1 MSQEPGEATST
12 DKWLETERSVSPTPD
27 NVSVKSDWSKG
38 EPPSFSQG
46 QPGRLEPERSVS
58 PAPSNVSMKSDWSKG
73 EPPSFSK
80 GQPGRLE
87 HTRSVSPAP
96 DNVSVKSD
104 WSKGE
109 PPSFSKGEPG
119 WLETERSV
127 SPAPSNISVKSD
139 WSKGEPPSFRKGQ
152 PGRLETERSVSPAPD
167 NVSMKSDWSK
177 GEPPSFS
184 KGQPGRLEHTRPV
197 SPAPDNVSVKSDWSK
212 GEPPSFSQGE
222 PGWLETERSVS
233 PAPDNVSVKS
243 DWSKGEPPSFSKGE
257 PRWLE
262 TERSVSPAPDNVSV
276 KSDWSKGEPPSFR
289 KGQPGW
295 LETERSVSPAPDNVS
310 VKSDW
315 SKGEPPSFSKEQP
328 GRLEHTRSVS
338 PAPDNVSI
346 KSDWSKGEPPSFSK
360 GQPGRLETERPVSP
374 APDNVSVKS
383 DWSKGEPPSFSK
395 GQPGWLEQQRSVSPA
410 PSNVSVKSDWSKGEP
425 PSFSKG
431 EPGLLEP
438 ERPVPPAPGNVSV
451 KSDWS
456 KGEPPS
462 FSKGQP
468 VWPENTRPVSPA
480 ADNVSVKSD
489 RSKDKPHSFSK
500 EQPGPP
506 VSSAPSNIPQDDPLN
521 FLPET
526 SGMKTGLDGQKHS
539 KGKDVKHKLTEDLK
553 KRIRSQ
559 HEDKLKSH
567 ETDTEIYEIPYVP
580 SENAKPQTFDA
591 LFLNSKEK
599 KVRTVL
605 MKGVAGVGK
614 TFQKRLFM
622 VDWAKDKSNKKI
634 DLMVSFNFSELNSRR
649 DKVQSMKDLL
659 RHSLND
665 DKNSSYKYD
674 ECKVVFVLDGLEEC
688 KLPLDFAKN
697 KDLTD
702 MEEPASVDVLLTN
715 LIKGKL
721 LPSAS
726 LWIISRPSGV
736 DKIPPEYI
744 HKETECR
751 ETSKRWQKM
760 ASALRERF
768 LGEATQDED
777 KNHPNQKNTEHI
789 MREDR
794 SGEVNDEEKNG
805 HTAVKSLTRVTA
817 VSEIFKDTKGQ
828 KIRTVLTTGGAG
840 SGKSFH
846 VQQFIKEWAKKKSVL
861 TRFITGPK
869 AMFSGKADE
878 VIFPLNF
885 SDLNLIKEKVSLMGL
900 LNHFFKETE
909 TFVISNFEQFNVLFV
924 LDGLDAYQ
932 PPLDFD
938 NNDTLTDVS
947 VPASVDVLLT
957 SLIRGTLL
965 PSARLWITSRLKLPD
980 ARVDR
985 TTEIRYV
992 KHKLTADLK
1001 KRILSQHED
1010 KLKSHETDTE
1020 IYEIPSVPSENAK
1033 PQTFDALFPN
1043 SEEKKVR
1050 TVLMRGVAGVGKTFQ
1065 KSLFLEDWAKDKSN
1079 KKIDLIVSFNFHEL
1093 NSRDEVQSVNDLIHH
1108 SFNDDKDSSYKYD
1121 ECKVV
1126 FVLDGLEECELP
1138 LDFAKNEDLTD
1149 MEEPASM
1156 DVLLTNLIKGKLLP
1170 SASLWIIA
1178 RPSGVDKIPPEYIHK
1193 ETGCRETSKRW
1204 QKLASALRKRFLGE
1218 ATQDEDINH
1227 PNKENTEHIIREE
1240 GSGEVNDEKKNGH
1253 TAVKS
1258 LARVNAVSDIF
1269 KDTKGQKIRTV
1280 LTTGEAGIGKSFH
1293 VQQFIKEWA
1302 KNEKSLFTWFI
1313 DGAKAMIYGK
1323 ADEVIFHL
1331 NFSKLNLIKEK
1342 KVSLMGLLNH
1352 FLEETKPFVISN
1364 FEQFNVLFVLDGL
1377 DDQPPLDVD
1386 NNDTLTDVREPAS
1399 VDVLL
1404 TSLIRGTLLP
1414 SARLWITSRKLSDA
1428 RVDRTTEIRCK
1439 PDIASHQTLKSQL
1452 KEQFTHVHEG
1462 IDMQKASALLNEIYT
1477 DLYIIEGER
1486 GEVND
1491 RHEIR
1496 QVQDAK
1502 FKPMGQET
1510 SIKYCDIF
1518 KPASENIPIRT
1529 VLTIG
1534 MAGIGKTFATKK
1546 YMLDWAEGSDNR
1558 DIYYMFPLS
1567 FRELNLRKEKEHSLE
1582 DLIHQF
1588 CPGMKTSEITDYDKY
1603 RILIVLDGLDEC
1615 RLDLDFNESD
1625 KWTEV
1630 RERTSVNVLLRNLIQ
1645 GNLLSK
1651 AQIWITSRP
1660 AASNHIPADKVD
1672 RVTEVRG
1679 FNDEQKEE
1687 YFRKRF
1693 GDTDLAEKI
1702 LSHVKKSISLYI
1714 MCHIP
1719 VFCWIT
1725 AKVLE
1730 NFVNR
1735 KEKGRMPET
1744 LTDMYI
1750 HFLVLQCRQANVKYG
1765 ADETGENSETDSCW
1779 NTRNKETVMSLGK
1792 LAFEGLVEGNLL
1804 FTEETLTECGVDI
1817 TKTAVFSGLFTQ
1829 IKREG
1834 SGLYPHKLFCFV
1846 HLSIQEFL
1854 AAFYVFH
1861 TFNNTGANLL
1871 AMPAPT
1877 VGELPAPT
1885 VGELPAPTVGELPT
1899 PTVGELPAP
1908 TVGELPTPTVGELPA
1923 PTVGDLPADFYKTAI
1938 DKALKSKN
1946 GDWDLFLRFLLG
1958 LSLETN
1964 QEELQELLKKTEDN
1978 NETINK
1984 ETIVYIKEK
1993 IREENSDADRNCNLF
2008 YCLNELKDHS
2018 LVEEVKDYLKSETL
2032 SFESFSTSM
2041 WSALTFVLLTSYE
2054 KLGVFDLKKYLK
2066 SEKVLLGM
2074 LPVVKVSKTALL
2086 SWCELSEDSCSGL
2099 SSSVLCSV
2107 SSNLTE
2113 LDLSHND
2120 LLDAGVQMLAEGL
2133 QSLHCKLEILKL
2145 SGCQVTEKG
2154 CSFLAS
2160 ALTSKTASSLKQLD
2174 LSFNHPGP
2182 EGETMLS
2189 AIAADPNTNLKT
2201 LCLDHCGA
2209 HRLKPGLKKYG
2220 ADLRLDE
2227 NTASK
2232 RLALSDGNRKVKTV
2246 EKVEEKV
2253 PRPENIDRFKRSQVF
2268 CEKGLK
2274 GLCYWEVELKGKVG
2288 IAVAYRAVG
2297 RRWDR
2302 SGGLGCNK
2310 NSWSLLCSRTGYTAI
2325 HENTYIYID
2334 IELDDGKTSEV
2345 KTKDGK
2351 TSEVKLN
2358 DGKTSE
2364 VKTNNGK
2371 TSEVK
2376 PNDGKTSEVKPK
2388 DGKTSEVKPKDGK
2401 TSEVKPNDGKTSKV
2415 KPKDGKTSEVKPK
2428 DGKTSEVK
2436 PKDGK
2441 TSEVKTKDGK
2451 TSEVKP
2457 KDGKTSEVKTNNGKT
2472 SEVKP
2477 NDGKTSEVKPKG
2489 RKTSEVK
2496 PNNGKTSEVKPKDG
2510 KTSEVKPKGR
2520 KTSEVKPNYGKTSE
2534 VKPKDGKTSE
2544 VKPKGRKTS
2553 EVKTK
2558 DGKTSEVKPKDGK
2571 TSEVKTND
2579 GKTSEVKPNDG
2590 KTSEV
2595 KPNNGKTS
2603 EVKPK
2608 DGKTSEV
2615 KPKGRKTSEVKPNN
2629 GKTSEVKPKD
2639 GKTSEVK
2646 PKGRKTS
2653 EVKPNNGKTSQ
2664 DLKLNDGKTLK
2675 DFKPNKRVPL
2685 CKKIAVFLD
2694 WEAGTLTYYGVISEK
2709 LIHIHTFHAKFTEPL
2724 FPCFWF
2730 QKGSVTLCEID

>member
-12 DKWLETERSVSPTPD
+12 DKWLETEISVSPAPSNVSVKSDWSKDDPPSFSQGQPGWLGPERSVSPTPD
-27 NVSVKSDWSKG
+27 NVSVKSDWSK
-38 EPPSFSQG
+38 
-46 QPGRLEPERSVS
+46 
-58 PAPSNVSMKSDWSKG
+58 DD
-73 EPPSFSK
+73 PPSFSK
-80 GQPGRLE
+80 GQPG
-87 HTRSVSPAP
+87 
-96 DNVSVKSD
+96 
-104 WSKGE
+104 
-109 PPSFSKGEPG
+109 
-119 WLETERSV
+119 WLG
-127 SPAPSNISVKSD
+127 P
-139 WSKGEPPSFRKGQ
+139 
-152 PGRLETERSVSPAPD
+152 
-167 NVSMKSDWSK
+167 
-177 GEPPSFS
+177 
-184 KGQPGRLEHTRPV
+184 
-197 SPAPDNVSVKSDWSK
+197 
-212 GEPPSFSQGE
+212 
-222 PGWLETERSVS
+222 ERSVS

-243 DWSKGEPPSFSKGE
+243 DWSKDDPPSFSKGQ
-257 PRWLE
+257 PGWLGPE
-262 TERSVSPAPDNVSV
+262 RSVSPTPDNVSVKSDWSKDDPPSFSKGQPGWLGPERSVSPAPDNVSV
-276 KSDWSKGEPPSFR
+276 KSDWSK
-289 KGQPGW
+289 
-295 LETERSVSPAPDNVS
+295 D
-310 VKSDW
+310 D
-315 SKGEPPSFSKEQP
+315 
-328 GRLEHTRSVS
+328 
-338 PAPDNVSI
+338 
-346 KSDWSKGEPPSFSK
+346 PPSFSK
-360 GQPGRLETERPVSP
+360 GQPGRLEPQRSVSP
-374 APDNVSVKS
+374 TPDNVSVKS
-383 DWSKGEPPSFSK
+383 DWSKDDPHSLSL
-395 GQPGWLEQQRSVSPA
+395 GQPGNNPR
-410 PSNVSVKSDWSKGEP
+410 
-425 PSFSKG
+425 
-431 EPGLLEP
+431 
-438 ERPVPPAPGNVSV
+438 
-451 KSDWS
+451 
-456 KGEPPS
+456 
-462 FSKGQP
+462 
-468 VWPENTRPVSPA
+468 EN
-480 ADNVSVKSD
+480 
-489 RSKDKPHSFSK
+489 
-500 EQPGPP
+500 
-506 VSSAPSNIPQDDPLN
+506 PLN
-521 FLPET
+521 FKAEI
-526 SGMKTGLDGQKHS
+526 SGKKTGLDGQNLS
-539 KGKDVKHKLTEDLK
+539 KGQDVKHKLTADLK
-553 KRIRSQ
+553 RRILSQ
-559 HEDKLKSH
+559 HEDKLKSN
-567 ETDTEIYEIPYVP
+567 ETDTEIYEIPSVP

-591 LFLNSKEK
+591 LFPNSKEK

-605 MKGVAGVGK
+605 MRGVAGVGK
-614 TFQKRLFM
+614 TFQKSLFL
-622 VDWAKDKSNKKI
+622 VDWAKGKSNKKIDFIVSFNFRELNSRRDEVQSVNDLIHHSFNDDKDSFYKYDKCKVLFVLDGLEKCKLPLDFAKNKDLTDMEERASMDVLLTNLIKGKLLPSACLWIIARPSGVDKIPPDYIQKETECRETSKRWQKLASALRERFLGEATQNGYINHPNQGKTEHIIREEGSGEVNDEEKNGRSAAKSVTQVTAVSDIFKDTKGQKIRTVLTTGEAGIGKSFHVQQFIKEWAKKSRLTRLKDGAKAMISGKADEVIFPLNFSELNLIKEKKVSLMELLNHFLEEPNTFVISNFEKFNVLFVLDGLDAYQPPLDFDNNDTLTDVSVPASVDVLLTSLIRQTLLPSARLWITSRLPELPDAYVDRTTEIRWKDVKHKLAANLKKRILSQHEDELKSHETDTEIYEIPSVPSENAKPQTFDALFPNSEEKKVRTVLMRGVAGVGKTFQKSLFLVDWAKGKSNKKI
-634 DLMVSFNFSELNSRR
+634 DLMVSFNFRELNSGR
-649 DKVQSMKDLL
+649 DKVQSMKDLIH
-659 RHSLND
+659 HSLND
-665 DKNSSYKYD
+665 DKDSFYKYD
-674 ECKVVFVLDGLEEC
+674 KCKVVFVLDGLEKC

-702 MEEPASVDVLLTN
+702 MEEPASMDVLLTN

-721 LPSAS
+721 LPSAC

-736 DKIPPEYI
+736 AKIPPEYI

-751 ETSKRWQKM
+751 ETSKRWQKL
-760 ASALRERF
+760 ASALKERF

-777 KNHPNQKNTEHI
+777 KNHPNKKNTEHI
-789 MREDR
+789 IREEG

-846 VQQFIKEWAKKKSVL
+846 VQQFIKEWAKKKSL
-861 TRFITGPK
+861 FTRLKDGAQ
-869 AMFSGKADE
+869 AMIFGKADE

-885 SDLNLIKEKVSLMGL
+885 SELNLIKEKVSLLGL

-909 TFVISNFEQFNVLFV
+909 TFVISNFEQFNVSFV

-947 VPASVDVLLT
+947 EPASVDVLLT
-957 SLIRGTLL
+957 SIIRGTLL
-965 PSARLWITSRLKLPD
+965 PSARLWITSRLKLP
-980 ARVDR
+980 
-985 TTEIRYV
+985 
-992 KHKLTADLK
+992 
-1001 KRILSQHED
+1001 
-1010 KLKSHETDTE
+1010 
-1020 IYEIPSVPSENAK
+1020 
-1033 PQTFDALFPN
+1033 
-1043 SEEKKVR
+1043 
-1050 TVLMRGVAGVGKTFQ
+1050 
-1065 KSLFLEDWAKDKSN
+1065 
-1079 KKIDLIVSFNFHEL
+1079 
-1093 NSRDEVQSVNDLIHH
+1093 
-1108 SFNDDKDSSYKYD
+1108 
-1121 ECKVV
+1121 
-1126 FVLDGLEECELP
+1126 
-1138 LDFAKNEDLTD
+1138 
-1149 MEEPASM
+1149 
-1156 DVLLTNLIKGKLLP
+1156 
-1170 SASLWIIA
+1170 
-1178 RPSGVDKIPPEYIHK
+1178 
-1193 ETGCRETSKRW
+1193 
-1204 QKLASALRKRFLGE
+1204 
-1218 ATQDEDINH
+1218 
-1227 PNKENTEHIIREE
+1227 
-1240 GSGEVNDEKKNGH
+1240 
-1253 TAVKS
+1253 
-1258 LARVNAVSDIF
+1258 
-1269 KDTKGQKIRTV
+1269 
-1280 LTTGEAGIGKSFH
+1280 
-1293 VQQFIKEWA
+1293 
-1302 KNEKSLFTWFI
+1302 
-1313 DGAKAMIYGK
+1313 
-1323 ADEVIFHL
+1323 
-1331 NFSKLNLIKEK
+1331 
-1342 KVSLMGLLNH
+1342 
-1352 FLEETKPFVISN
+1352 
-1364 FEQFNVLFVLDGL
+1364 
-1377 DDQPPLDVD
+1377 
-1386 NNDTLTDVREPAS
+1386 
-1399 VDVLL
+1399 
-1404 TSLIRGTLLP
+1404 
-1414 SARLWITSRKLSDA
+1414 DA

-1582 DLIHQF
+1582 ELIHQF

-1630 RERTSVNVLLRNLIQ
+1630 RKRTSVNVLLRNLIQ

-1735 KEKGRMPET
+1735 NEKGRMPET

-1804 FTEETLTECGVDI
+1804 FTEETLKECGVDI
-1817 TKTAVFSGLFTQ
+1817 TETAVFSGLFTQ

-1834 SGLYPHKLFCFV
+1834 SGLYQQKLFCFV

-1861 TFNNTGANLL
+1861 TFNNTGKNLL
-1871 AMPAPT
+1871 AIPVPT

-1885 VGELPAPTVGELPT
+1885 VGELPAPTVGELP
-1899 PTVGELPAP
+1899 AP
-1908 TVGELPTPTVGELPA
+1908 TVR
-1923 PTVGDLPADFYKTAI
+1923 DLPADFYKTAI

-1964 QEELQELLKKTEDN
+1964 QKELQELLKKTEDN
-1978 NETINK
+1978 KETINK

-2008 YCLNELKDHS
+2008 YCLNELKDNS

-2086 SWCELSEDSCSGL
+2086 SWCELSEDSCRGL

-2120 LLDAGVQMLAEGL
+2120 LLDAGVKMLAEGL

-2145 SGCQVTEKG
+2145 SGCQVTEEG

-2160 ALTSKTASSLKQLD
+2160 ALTSKTASSLKKLD
-2174 LSFNHPGP
+2174 LSYNHPGP

-2227 NTASK
+2227 NTAGK

-2253 PRPENIDRFKRSQVF
+2253 LRPENIDRFKRSQVF
-2268 CEKGLK
+2268 CEEGLK
-2274 GLCYWEVELKGKVG
+2274 GLCYWEVELKGTVG

-2334 IELDDGKTSEV
+2334 IELDNGKTPKVKPNDGKTSEVKLNDGKTSEV
-2345 KTKDGK
+2345 KTNNGK
-2351 TSEVKLN
+2351 TSEVKPN

-2388 DGKTSEVKPKDGK
+2388 DGKTSEVKPNDGKTSEVKTNNGKTSEVKPNDGKTSKVKPKDGKTSEVKPNDGKTLEVKPKDGKTSEVKPKDGKTSEVKPKDGKTSEVKPKDGKTSEVKTKDGKTSEVKTNDGKTSEVKPNDGKTSEVKPNDGKTSEVKTNNGKTSKVKPNDGKTSEVKPKDGKTSEVKPKDRKTSEVKPNDGKTSEVKTKDGK
-2401 TSEVKPNDGKTSKV
+2401 TSEVKPNDGKTSEVKTNDGKTSEVKPNDGKTSEVKPKDGKTSEVKPNDGKTSEVKPKDGKTSEVKPKDGKTSEAKPKDGKTSEVKTKDGKTSEVKTNDGKTSEVKPNDGKTSEVKPKDGKTSKVKPNDGKTSEVKPKDGKTSEV

-2457 KDGKTSEVKTNNGKT
+2457 N
-2472 SEVKP
+2472 
-2477 NDGKTSEVKPKG
+2477 
-2489 RKTSEVK
+2489 
-2496 PNNGKTSEVKPKDG
+2496 
-2510 KTSEVKPKGR
+2510 
-2520 KTSEVKPNYGKTSE
+2520 
-2534 VKPKDGKTSE
+2534 
-2544 VKPKGRKTS
+2544 
-2553 EVKTK
+2553 
-2558 DGKTSEVKPKDGK
+2558 DGK

-2579 GKTSEVKPNDG
+2579 GKTSEVKPND
-2590 KTSEV
+2590 
-2595 KPNNGKTS
+2595 GKTS

-2646 PKGRKTS
+2646 PKDGKTSEVKTKDGKTSEVKPNDGKTSEVKTNDGKTSEVKPNDGKTSEVKPNDGKTSEVKPKDGKTSEVKPKGRKTS
-2653 EVKPNNGKTSQ
+2653 EVKPNNGKTSKVKPKDGKTSEVKPKGRKTSQ

-2675 DFKPNKRVPL
+2675 DIKPNKRVPL

-2730 QKGSVTLCEID
+2730 RKGSVTLCEID